1 MAQHSDLLSKLLSN
15 IEVID
20 REGERDRQTERERE
34 RETERE
40 REKESLFH
48 LFWNSLTSKAQSIL
62 FSLLSS
68 VNTGTEMFAV
78 HNRNRTTIHYYTQ
91 LWGVGTCRYTHLL
104 LYTIYLIARI

>member
-20 REGERDRQTERERE
+20 RGGERDRQTEGE

-68 VNTGTEMFAV
+68 VNT
-78 HNRNRTTIHYYTQ
+78 I
-91 LWGVGTCRYTHLL
+91 LKCLP
-104 LYTIYLIARI
+104 YTIKIQLLFTIILNYGV